1 MNEVV
6 EIVDVFF
13 DLLIDKDYERA
24 YGYISNKDK
33 SQKSLEDF
41 SDEFKDVT
49 DIVSIKFNWREIKD
63 NIAVVGMDLTDF
75 YDGEEKVFKDIEVSL
90 IKEEDGD
97 WKIVFWN
104 L

>member
-1 MNEVV
+1 M
-6 EIVDVFF
+6 FF
-13 DLLIDKDYERA
+13 NLLIDKDYEEA

-33 SQKSLEDF
+33 SRGNLEDF
-41 SDEFKDVT
+41 SGEFKNVT
-49 DIVSIKFNWREIKD
+49 DIVSINIKWVEVKN
-63 NIAVVGMDLTDF
+63 NIAVVGMDLTDS